1 MSQSICVLGAGS
13 WGTALAILLA
23 RNGLN
28 TTLWGHNPEHVTAL
42 ATARSNQRYLPD
54 IPFPDNL
61 TVRGN
66 LHDTIHL
73 QQTILI
79 SVPSHAFRPLL
90 ETIAPSLKPNP
101 RITWATKGL
110 DPGLHCL
117 LHEVVLQT
125 LPSSTPMAIMSG
137 PTFATELA
145 AGLPTAITVAS
156 SNSQFAA
163 ELATMLHNP
172 NFRAYTSD
180 DIIGVEVGGAVKNV
194 LAIATGVA
202 DGLGYGANTRAA
214 LVTRGLAEMMR
225 LGLALGGKQETF
237 MGLAGMGDLV
247 LTCTDNQSRNRRLGL
262 SIGKGETLETALQEI
277 GQEVEGISTAQHIHR
292 IAHKHGIDMPIS
304 EQVYN
309 ILYQQLPPETAVN
322 NLLTRKLK
330 AETT

>member
-1 MSQSICVLGAGS
+1 
-13 WGTALAILLA
+13 
-23 RNGLN
+23 
-28 TTLWGHNPEHVTAL
+28 
-42 ATARSNQRYLPD
+42 
-54 IPFPDNL
+54 
-61 TVRGN
+61 
-66 LHDTIHL
+66 
-73 QQTILI
+73 
-79 SVPSHAFRPLL
+79 
-90 ETIAPSLKPNP
+90 
-101 RITWATKGL
+101 
-110 DPGLHCL
+110 
-117 LHEVVLQT
+117 
-125 LPSSTPMAIMSG
+125 MAIMSG

-262 SIGKGETLETALQEI
+262 SLGKGETLETALQEI